1 MIKNYCIIYEK
12 FNWDESCNYE
22 ISQHEIVIPAQN
34 LFDAIHYC
42 HNILEIKNIK
52 KVYEL

>member
-1 MIKNYCIIYEK
+1 MIKEYCIIYRQDYYNGHVFEIREK
-12 FNWDESCNYE
+12 E
-22 ISQHEIVIPAQN
+22 IRIPAQN
-34 LFDAIHYC
+34 LFDAVDYC

>member
-1 MIKNYCIIYEK
+1 MIKEYCIIYEK
-12 FNWDESCNYE
+12 FDWYE
-22 ISQHEIVIPAQN
+22 GYVTAKSQHEIVIPAQN
-34 LFDAIHYC
+34 LFDAVDYC